1 MSCRH
6 ILDLVFFKCLKV
18 FHVMKEAW
26 KNGSSARWLK
36 FADLW
41 IFKKWLLFIQLH
53 GILTTASK
61 VRRAGGECV
70 RHSLQKQYLIVVAL
84 ETSFVEDN
92 FWMGWGRG
100 GWFWGWVKHIMF
112 ILPLFL
118 LLLHQLHLRSSGIR
132 SQSWGPL
139 VYCVD
144 SIHWFYVRGGRRIKC
159 YSKNFFLNGNM
170 GIY

>member
-6 ILDLVFFKCLKV
+6 ILDLVFFKCLKC

-26 KNGSSARWLK
+26 KNGSSGRWLK

-70 RHSLQKQYLIVVAL
+70 RHSLQKQSLIVLAL

-92 FWMGWGRG
+92 FWMGWGG
-100 GWFWGWVKHIMF
+100 GG
-112 ILPLFL
+112 
-118 LLLHQLHLRSSGIR
+118 
-132 SQSWGPL
+132 
-139 VYCVD
+139 
-144 SIHWFYVRGGRRIKC
+144 
-159 YSKNFFLNGNM
+159 
-170 GIY
+170 